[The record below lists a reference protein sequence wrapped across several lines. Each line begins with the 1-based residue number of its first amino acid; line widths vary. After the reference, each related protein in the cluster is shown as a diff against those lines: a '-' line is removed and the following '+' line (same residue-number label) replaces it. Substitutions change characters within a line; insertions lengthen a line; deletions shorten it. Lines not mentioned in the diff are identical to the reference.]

1 MLAASVVKVVS
12 IAPPIADSDGY
23 ATIRHAA
30 GLLGVQ
36 SKGYCAF
43 GNMSRKVALLRG
55 TGSVAKQKPNGRN

>member
-12 IAPPIADSDGY
+12 HARPIADSDGY

-43 GNMSRKVALLRG
+43 AICHAR
-55 TGSVAKQKPNGRN
+55 